1 MQVATTRIAGAPIEA
16 PILVISGEIDH
27 GNAPML
33 SAVVEEVLEK
43 GAPLVLFD
51 VTDVVY
57 IDSGGVSV
65 LLSTVR
71 RLRER
76 GWLGIINPNPNVRRL
91 MEIVGL
97 SLDESFRMFAD
108 QVEALTAIEEFVRG

>member
-1 MQVATTRIAGAPIEA
+1 MQVVTTRVAGAPIET
-16 PILVISGEIDH
+16 PLLVISGEIDH
-27 GNAPML
+27 GNAPVL
-33 SAVVEEVLEK
+33 SAAVEEALEMQ
-43 GAPLVLFD
+43 APLLVFD

-76 GWLGIINPNPNVRRL
+76 GWLGIISPNPNVRRL

-97 SLDESFRMFAD
+97 SLDGSFRMFANQAD
-108 QVEALTAIEEFVRG
+108 ALAAIEEFARG

>member
-1 MQVATTRIAGAPIEA
+1 MHVATTRLADAPIET
-16 PILVISGEIDH
+16 PMLVLSGEIDH
-27 GNAPML
+27 GNAPIL
-33 SAVVEEVLEK
+33 GAAVDGVLEEST
-43 GAPLVLFD
+43 PIILFD
-51 VTDVVY
+51 MTDVIY

-71 RLRER
+71 RLRDR
-76 GWLGIINPNPNVRRL
+76 GWLGIVNPNANVRRL

-108 QVEALTAIEEFVRG
+108 KDAALDGVKEFAGG

>member
-1 MQVATTRIAGAPIEA
+1 METPL
-16 PILVISGEIDH
+16 LVISGEIDH
-27 GNAPML
+27 GNAPVL
-33 SAVVEEVLEK
+33 SAAVEEALEMQ
-43 GAPLVLFD
+43 APLLVFD

-76 GWLGIINPNPNVRRL
+76 GW
-91 MEIVGL
+91 
-97 SLDESFRMFAD
+97 SLDGSFRMFANQAD
-108 QVEALTAIEEFVRG
+108 ALAAIEEFARG